1 MAFFAKEEVLS
12 AQQFVSPETRP
23 TIHVEP
29 ASSPKFANNCQFRA
43 LSWTPVG
50 DKHEKLPILLQS
62 QQPIL
67 LFRGLHRTDSGAG
80 TEHSVNE
87 GREAIA
93 LGFQAKGIC
102 PQLVSTL
109 RAIEKSIEKA
119 LHQQSDRMG
128 LIRLTKSPDASGAN
142 PITWIGIKP
151 NYPCTTF
158 STNEGSRTIQEV
170 SPRDFSERSGLY
182 QITVQITSLY
192 LPKGAPAWRL
202 AACIRSLVWLSDGN
216 TTGLIGNLQGPLS
229 EYRIVH
235 EHSNEEKISS
245 LPTPSL
251 LTATG
256 KNRSESSTTPK
267 KKRRTSSPPP
277 PPSKNSK
284 RPRPA
289 ASAPKNQPAC
299 KGGPASD
306 PDWAEVPA
314 VKKLVSSPTVQPGK
328 RVASKD
334 LSYAKQLAGAEAS
347 SNRSSDSD
355 CSLFA

>member
-192 LPKGAPAWRL
+192 LPKGRQPGDLPPA
-202 AACIRSLVWLSDGN
+202 SD
-216 TTGLIGNLQGPLS
+216 LC
-229 EYRIVH
+229 
-235 EHSNEEKISS
+235 
-245 LPTPSL
+245 L